1 MNQADLNTFLLGAV
15 VMACAVATVFFLR
28 FWGKTRDRLF
38 GVFALAFALLGLN
51 WLTLAV
57 TDPNFE
63 FRAVL
68 YVLRLLAFVVI
79 ILGILDKNRDRPA
92 RG

>member
-1 MNQADLNTFLLGAV
+1 MTQADLNTFLLGAA
-15 VMACAVATVFFLR
+15 VMACAVATVFFIR
-28 FWGKTRDRLF
+28 FWRKTRDRLF
-38 GVFALAFALLGLN
+38 AVFALAFALLGLN

-57 TDPNFE
+57 TDPNAE
-63 FRAVL
+63 FRPVL
-68 YVLRLLAFVVI
+68 YLLRLLAFVAI